1 MDQASDALRVLV
13 LGQRTVTGRYG
24 PPRIGNQILSVLV
37 ATAIWQTVCSDVQ
50 IVWAEEERANI
61 PIEEEHRDHSTS
73 KAVKDA
79 QRLIGT
85 GRPAEAYELLRRAM
99 RAASTRG
106 VDTAPIHYM
115 AAQALIAGGHLAQAV
130 VVLERL
136 AEARPDL
143 DRVRLDHAALLF
155 TLGRD
160 DEADAAFREMRRQER
175 LPLETRRV
183 IEDYLQR
190 IRARQRWQLDF
201 DVGVW
206 HDDNVN
212 NATEDETV
220 AIPAFG
226 GLRFTLDQRPVS
238 AWVARTGARLRWR
251 GPLAGNGRLYL
262 ESHAS
267 AARNTAVGE
276 SAYNRTWAGLS
287 AGPRVRYS
295 AEIAGRSRPGLLLAD
310 LGVERRWR
318 GGEPYARG
326 LWAGLGVEQTIDRD
340 WRAGVFPRL
349 WTTRYDD
356 GGDVADPRG
365 RSLDLYVAR
374 RIGDGWL
381 TAGGKLSRESPD
393 RPDLRWTSRAL
404 TLRYA
409 ATIGRDWSL
418 TARAGLTRTNF
429 DAVAPLF
436 LARRKDRAHNL
447 GITAS
452 HRRLAWEGYLPEL
465 TLSWSRTYSSIPLYE
480 REVRTLR
487 LGMRRL
493 F

>member
-1 MDQASDALRVLV
+1 
-13 LGQRTVTGRYG
+13 
-24 PPRIGNQILSVLV
+24 
-37 ATAIWQTVCSDVQ
+37 
-50 IVWAEEERANI
+50 
-61 PIEEEHRDHSTS
+61 
-73 KAVKDA
+73 
-79 QRLIGT
+79 
-85 GRPAEAYELLRRAM
+85 M
-99 RAASTRG
+99 RAAPLARCLGAAFVAVLCAVGAAEAETVEPQVAPKNASESRAPQLAAARAALEARRLLAEGRPDAAYTLILREG
-106 VDTAPIHYM
+106 EAAWRAGIDNTALRYV
-115 AAQALIAGGHLAQAV
+115 AAQALLQLGRHAEAAL
-130 VVLERL
+130 VLERL
-136 AEARPDL
+136 AESRPDL
-143 DRVRLDHAALLF
+143 DQVRLDYAAVLF

-206 HDDNVN
+206 YDDNVN

-295 AEIAGRSRPGLLLAD
+295 AEIAGRNRPGLLLAD

-404 TLRYA
+404 SLRYA

-436 LARRKDRAHNL
+436 LARRKDRAHDL